1 MREKRN
7 QKVPSLW
14 EQRWTFLVEEKEKM
28 AGQKGKESESVVEER
43 YELSATR
50 IKQMREEMELKEP
63 FLSYFEKTGSFL
75 YELHKLYEKIEQGF
89 LENATL
95 KELQKEQEVL
105 YGELIG
111 KHYEESF
118 ANPAYAVGQLGEE
131 FGDILS
137 FLYAEARAEI
147 VSVYEQKKEKL
158 TMFYELFLEIYRLFL
173 ENTSY
178 KQIKDAIYWHMSDY
192 AEEMVFQRV
201 RENLDPTIDFASKIV
216 MESDLSDI
224 RYLYR
229 YGEYVGE
236 NETKLAKYLGSLP
249 QDTIDNMAKTYTDGY
264 AKGFEVK
271 GVDLSKKLTV
281 NIRYSIGQERIVK
294 AAIGQFSKWGLK
306 PVIYRYAH
314 SSMHKNPRGKVGYV
328 STSANKQYE
337 FDHQA
342 DSAYYI
348 DKAFLQRKLNVLRQ
362 SYERQ
367 KEYAA
372 GFAGPACI
380 ELFGETPFT
389 PVKKKEAAKLSE
401 EQQEWMVWYTGESAK
416 IINEYINQEERSF
429 TIIAYPAPE
438 IGDDF
443 EKIFAET
450 VKINTLDQEKYKKI
464 QQKLIDVLDLA
475 NKVEIKG
482 RGANKTNLTVK
493 MQALFHPEKETNFEN
508 CLADVNIPVGEVF
521 TSPRLEGTNGI
532 LHVTGVYLNELY
544 YKDLEIVLED
554 GMIKEYTC
562 KNFDTEE
569 ENKAYIKE
577 NILFHHESLPLGE
590 FAIGTNTTAY
600 KMATQYQ
607 IFHKLPILIA
617 EKMGPHFAVGDTCYS
632 YCEDIAV
639 FNPDGKEITAR
650 DNSYTIKRKNGE
662 EPQYFQCHTDITI
675 PYDEL
680 GSIEAVKRNG
690 EKITIIKEGR
700 FQLEGTEELNIP
712 LDEIGNDVKI

>member
-1 MREKRN
+1 M
-7 QKVPSLW
+7 
-14 EQRWTFLVEEKEKM
+14 
-28 AGQKGKESESVVEER
+28 VEER
-43 YELSATR
+43 YELSVNR
-50 IKQMREEMELKEP
+50 IRQMREERELEEP
-63 FLSYFEKTGSFL
+63 FLSYFSRTGNFL
-75 YELHKLYEKIEQGF
+75 HELHRLYEKIEHGF
-89 LENATL
+89 LETATIE
-95 KELQKEQEVL
+95 ELQREQEVL
-105 YGELIG
+105 YGELEEEN
-111 KHYEESF
+111 YELSY

-131 FGDILS
+131 FGGILS
-137 FLYAEARAEI
+137 FLYAEARAQI
-147 VSVYEQKKEKL
+147 VSVYEQKKEEL
-158 TMFYELFLEIYRLFL
+158 TIFNELFLETYHLFL
-173 ENTSY
+173 DKASY
-178 KQIKDAIYWHMSDY
+178 REIKDAIYWHMSDY
-192 AEEMVFQRV
+192 AELTVSQRV
-201 RENLDPTIDFASKIV
+201 RENLNPDLDFATKII

-236 NETKLAKYLGSLP
+236 NERKMAKYLDKLP
-249 QDTIDNMAKTYTDGY
+249 QNTIDDMARTYTDGY
-264 AKGFEVK
+264 ARGFEAK

-294 AAIGQFSKWGLK
+294 AAIEQFKKWGLK

-314 SSMHKNPRGKVGYV
+314 SSMHKNQIGKVGYV
-328 STSANKQYE
+328 STSVSKQYE

-342 DSAYYI
+342 DGAYYI
-348 DKAFLQRKLNVLRQ
+348 DKAFLQRKLDILRQ
-362 SYERQ
+362 SYEKQ

-372 GFAGPACI
+372 GFAGPACMEI
-380 ELFGETPFT
+380 FGETPFT

-401 EQQEWMVWYTGESAK
+401 EQQNLTVWYTGQSMK
-416 IINEYINQEERSF
+416 IMNEYINQEERSF

-438 IGDDF
+438 IGDNF
-443 EKIFAET
+443 EKIFDET

-464 QQKLIDVLDLA
+464 QQKLIDTLDLA
-475 NKVEIKG
+475 SKVEIKG
-482 RGANKTNLTVK
+482 KGANKTNLTVK

-521 TSPRLEGTNGI
+521 TSPRLEGTDGI

-544 YKDLEIVLED
+544 YKDLEIAFED
-554 GMIKEYTC
+554 GMIKDYTC

-569 ENKAYIKE
+569 ENKRYIKE
-577 NILFHHESLPLGE
+577 NVLFHHETLPLGE

-650 DNSYTIKRKNGE
+650 DNSCTIKRKNGE
-662 EPQYFQCHTDITI
+662 EPEYFHCHTDITI

-680 GSIEAVKRNG
+680 GVIEAVKRDG
-690 EKITIIKEGR
+690 EKIAIIRDGR
-700 FQLEGTEELNIP
+700 FVLEGTEELNIP
-712 LDEIGNDVKI
+712 LDEI